1 MDNLAYLNQI
11 SQSNRPTKRHD
22 RGKGANSLIIKLII
36 GGLVLFFL
44 LMAIGALLG
53 NLGSRSR
60 NLAEQIYTRSANLN
74 STLQTYTPNLKS
86 SRLRA
91 IGSSLSSILINGT
104 NQLSAYLIGD
114 DEDKDAP
121 VSDQKIIDEELA
133 LQQELNLSLNNAK
146 LNGIL
151 DRVYETQ
158 ITLQVSLLVS
168 LTSQLLERSS
178 NDPEL
183 TKIIEPLHNSLL
195 AIQGNLESYNNP
207 SS

>member
-11 SQSNRPTKRHD
+11 SQSNRPTKRHNHSS
-22 RGKGANSLIIKLII
+22 AVNSLIIKLII
-36 GGLVLFFL
+36 GGIVLFFL

-53 NLGSRSR
+53 SLGGRSR
-60 NLAEQIYTRSANLN
+60 DLTEQIYTRSTNLN
-74 STLQTYTPNLKS
+74 STLQTYTPLLKS

-91 IGSSLSSILINGT
+91 IGSSLSSVLTNGT
-104 NQLSAYLIGD
+104 NQLGAYLIGD
-114 DEDKDAP
+114 DEDKDTP
-121 VSDQKIIDEELA
+121 VSNQKIIDSELA
-133 LQQELNLSLNNAK
+133 VQQELELSLNNAK

-168 LTSQLLERSS
+168 LTSQLLEQSS
-178 NDPEL
+178 NDTAL
-183 TKIIEPLHNSLL
+183 VKIIEPLHNSLL
-195 AIQGNLESYNNP
+195 AIQENLNNYNNP